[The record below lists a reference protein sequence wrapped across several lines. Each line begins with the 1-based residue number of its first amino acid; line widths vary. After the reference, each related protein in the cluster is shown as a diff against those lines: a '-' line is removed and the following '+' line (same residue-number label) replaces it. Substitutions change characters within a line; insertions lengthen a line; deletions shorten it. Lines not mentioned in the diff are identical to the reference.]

1 MEIQNLPWYGQLGVF
16 LLVGAVLF
24 GIFYFVIYSPAQDE
38 IASVVAQREKLDEE
52 IRKAEKNESKL
63 EKLKEE
69 KAANERILEEL
80 KGILPEKKEV
90 SQILRKIQAIASNA
104 RLKTSTFTFNKEVAR
119 DYYLEWPIAISLE
132 GNYHNLGI
140 FFDQVSRLKKIFT
153 IDGLHIAPLKT
164 LSYDYTIMAT
174 FTATTYIYREGGV
187 AKKPVVKRAPPKR
200 PSAAGDDTVV
210 KGEF

>member
-1 MEIQNLPWYGQLGVF
+1 MEIQNLPWYGQLLVF
-16 LLVGAVLF
+16 LVVGAVLF
-24 GIFYFVIYSPAQDE
+24 GIFYFIVYSPTQDE
-38 IASVVAQREKLDEE
+38 INSIVAQSEKLQEE

-69 KAANERILEEL
+69 KALNEKILEDL

-104 RLKTSTFTFNKEVAR
+104 RLKTGTFTFNKETNH
-119 DYYLEWPIAISLE
+119 DIYIEWPIAISLE

-153 IDGLHIAPLKT
+153 IDRLQISPLKS
-164 LSYDYTIMAT
+164 LSYDYTITAS
-174 FTATTYIYREGGV
+174 FIATTYIYLEGGRV
-187 AKKPVVKRAPPKR
+187 KKAAGKRAPARK
-200 PSAAGDDTVV
+200 AAVPEGGA
-210 KGEF
+210 KIGEF

>member
-1 MEIQNLPWYGQLGVF
+1 MEIQNLPWYGQLLVF
-16 LLVGAVLF
+16 LVVGAVLF
-24 GIFYFVIYSPAQDE
+24 GIFYFIVYSPTQGE
-38 IASVVAQREKLDEE
+38 IATVVRQSEKLEEE

-69 KAANERILEEL
+69 KADNERILEDL

-104 RLKTSTFTFNKEVAR
+104 RLKTSTFNFSKETSR
-119 DYYLEWPIAISLE
+119 EYYLEWPIAISLE

-153 IDGLHIAPLKT
+153 INGLHLTPLRS
-164 LSYDYTIMAT
+164 LSYDYTIQAA
-174 FTATTYIYREGGV
+174 FTATTYIYREGGPV
-187 AKKPVVKRAPPKR
+187 KKAAKKRAPSRKP
-200 PSAAGDDTVV
+200 AGAQDSIQGDI
-210 KGEF
+210 

>member
-1 MEIQNLPWYGQLGVF
+1 MEIQNLPWYGQLLVF
-16 LLVGAVLF
+16 LVVGAVLF
-24 GIFYFVIYSPAQDE
+24 GIFYFIVYSPTQDE
-38 IASVVAQREKLDEE
+38 INSIVVQSEKLQDE

-69 KAANERILEEL
+69 KTLNEKILEDL

-104 RLKTSTFTFNKEVAR
+104 RLKTSTFTFNKEASH
-119 DYYLEWPIAISLE
+119 DIYLEWPIAISLE

-153 IDGLHIAPLKT
+153 IDRLQISPLKS
-164 LSYDYTIMAT
+164 LSYDYTISAN
-174 FTATTYIYREGGV
+174 FVATTYIYREGGMVKKAV
-187 AKKPVVKRAPPKR
+187 AKRAPARKAAEAGVNPKE
-200 PSAAGDDTVV
+200 
-210 KGEF
+210 GEV